1 MTCEEKIMSDNYV
14 DMIEDDSINYRL
26 VDRFEDYCLQRLNDE
41 ISVIS
46 VNEKEA
52 EKVFP
57 SAEMFSIFPR
67 CYANVGN
74 TQSGIMDNTKFD
86 YRALSQMGITEV
98 QNVPLELTGK
108 HTVFALIG
116 SGIDYKNPLFRLP
129 DGSSRILAIWDQTIE
144 GGPSPAGFS
153 YGREFLKTEIDEV
166 LGGDLKELQTH
177 QEENKLIKAS
187 EEREQSLYQE
197 EDMILHASEKS
208 DIHLHLDENGY
219 GTMLAGIAVGQL
231 SGGQLIGDT
240 FQCPA
245 PEADIVVVKVKEA
258 KKYLKDLYCIYNQPA
273 YQENDIMTALS
284 YVRSFVSVTNR
295 PVTAFCTMGTTM
307 GNHAGS
313 GALDRF
319 LQQLLGIRN
328 FTVVFASGDEGNAR
342 RHFEGEFRAG
352 DAGKKSVELYVPKNC
367 EGFMLQFWAEK
378 PAVFRLEI
386 ISPSGE
392 STGVLQG
399 KKIDYRVF
407 RYVYG
412 NGTLTATYILSED
425 YSGWQCGLFRFITPQ
440 AGIWKIVVE
449 DTDESVDSKYHMWL
463 PMTKLLEDNVYFPIS
478 SPYTTLT
485 APVAEGGLIV
495 ASAFQVDTENFAIW
509 SSRGYPPSSEII
521 PDLAAAGE
529 EVETILG
536 RQSSSVV
543 AAAFVAGAT
552 CLLQEWGVIN
562 RNDILLDGNEIK
574 HYLLRGAER
583 KTDSNYPNREL
594 GFGRMNLS
602 NTFQK
607 IAGLTI
613 PML

>member
-1 MTCEEKIMSDNYV
+1 MNCEEKIMSENYV
-14 DMIEDDSINYRL
+14 DMIEDASINYRL
-26 VDRFEDYCLQRLNDE
+26 VERFEDYCLQRLNDD
-41 ISVIS
+41 ISIIS

-57 SAEMFSIFPR
+57 SGEMFSIFPR

-116 SGIDYKNPLFRLP
+116 PGIDYKNPLFRLS
-129 DGSSRILAIWDQTIE
+129 DGRSRILAIWDQTIE

-153 YGREFLKTEIDEV
+153 YGREFLKAEIDEALV
-166 LGGDLKELQTH
+166 GAQNEL
-177 QEENKLIKAS
+177 
-187 EEREQSLYQE
+187 
-197 EDMILHASEKS
+197 
-208 DIHLHLDENGY
+208 HLHQDENGY
-219 GTMLAGIAVGQL
+219 GTMLAGLAVGQL
-231 SGGQLIGDT
+231 GEKEQM
-240 FQCPA
+240 QCPA
-245 PEADIVVVKVKEA
+245 PEADLVVVKVKEA
-258 KKYLKDLYCIYNQPA
+258 KKYLKDLYCIFNQNA
-273 YQENDIMTALS
+273 YQENDIMTALA
-284 YVRSFVSVTNR
+284 YARSFVSVTSR

-319 LQQLLGIRN
+319 LRQLLGIRN
-328 FTVVFASGDEGNAR
+328 FTVVFPSGDEGNAR
-342 RHFEGEFRAG
+342 RHYEGEVRSG
-352 DAGKKSVELYVPKNC
+352 DEGRQSIELFVPKNC
-367 EGFMLQFWAEK
+367 DGFMLQFWAEK

-386 ISPSGE
+386 ISPGGE

-425 YSGWQCGLFRFITPQ
+425 YSGWQCGLFRFINPQ

-449 DTDESVDSKYHMWL
+449 DTDESVNSKYHMWL
-463 PMTKLLEDNVYFPIS
+463 PMTNLLKDNVYFPIS
-478 SPYTTLT
+478 TPYTTLT

-495 ASAFQVDTENFAIW
+495 ASAFQVDTENFSIW
-509 SSRGYPPSSEII
+509 SSRGYPPSSEVA

-529 EVETILG
+529 DVETILG
-536 RQSSSVV
+536 KQSSSVV
-543 AAAFVAGAT
+543 AAAFVAGAA